1 MIVEGAGG
9 LLVPI
14 SPGLDVAALAA
25 RLDLPLVV
33 AARAALGT
41 INHTL
46 LTLEAARARNLRM
59 LGVAVSH
66 TTPVHTPADR
76 RNLELLV
83 ARLPVRFLGELAHG
97 ADDIPGLDP
106 LSLVTLAGSA

>member
-1 MIVEGAGG
+1 MAG
-9 LLVPI
+9 
-14 SPGLDVAALAA
+14 LAA

-46 LTLEAARARNLRM
+46 LTLEAAAARGLRV

-66 TTPVHTPADR
+66 TTAVHPPADQ
-76 RNLELLV
+76 RNLELLL
-83 ARLPVRFLGELAHG
+83 ARLPVPFLAELPHG
-97 ADDIPGLDP
+97 ASQLARFDLAA
-106 LSLVTLAGSA
+106 LLASAGSA